1 MNGLEF
7 VDGIIL
13 TWFSLTALSVLFVAI
28 DIWNTPEDPVLKWG
42 FILLTAYIGPFGVFL
57 YVFGCREPLPGLH
70 EKYIATRWR
79 QVLGSTMHCVAG
91 DGIGILA
98 GAIIGAVIQLSGLS
112 EILLEYVLGFGFG
125 WAIFQALAM
134 KAMLG
139 SYKQALAKTFYA
151 ELVSMNWLMAGM
163 MPTMMILMRTIEGAE
178 DPTSHRFWFVMSMSL
193 LVGFIAAY
201 PINWWLVSRGLKH
214 GMMTVRP
221 HESMVGMDTGA
232 PMDTAPHDT
241 APHQAGA
248 QPASAQEHTKH
259 SENHKPD
266 DQGPAGIKPSTTRML
281 AIATI
286 SFGALAA
293 GITFGMSMA
302 SH

>member
-1 MNGLEF
+1 MEGLQF

-13 TWFSLTALSVLFVAI
+13 MWFFLTALSVLFVII
-28 DIWNTPEDPVLKWG
+28 DIWKTPEETVLKWG

-98 GAIIGAVIQLSGLS
+98 GAIIGAIVHMSRSS
-112 EILLEYVLGFGFG
+112 EMLLEYMLGFGFG

-163 MPTMMILMRTIEGAE
+163 MPTMMILMRSIEGAD
-178 DPTSHRFWFVMSMSL
+178 DPVSHRFWFVMSMSL

-214 GMMTVRP
+214 GMMTVRS
-221 HESMVGMDTGA
+221 HESMIGMGDGEPKTVAQA
-232 PMDTAPHDT
+232 PTPDH
-241 APHQAGA
+241 A
-248 QPASAQEHTKH
+248 QH
-259 SENHKPD
+259 SENSVSKKPK
-266 DQGPAGIKPSTTRML
+266 AASATPSTTRML
-281 AIATI
+281 VVAAL
-286 SFGALAA
+286 SFVALAA
-293 GITFGMSMA
+293 GIIFGVIV
-302 SH
+302 